1 MNPKLGRQD
10 LILLP
15 QATLR
20 QIDNAA
26 DPDFGSGFICPL
38 LACSTIRILVM
49 LIEQVLP
56 EALCE

>member
-1 MNPKLGRQD
+1 MMNPKLGRQD

-26 DPDFGSGFICPL
+26 HPDFGSGFYLSLVSL
-38 LACSTIRILVM
+38 LHNPYTCTVY
-49 LIEQVLP
+49 
-56 EALCE
+56 